1 MNKFAWDIMKR
12 ELTKGECAGSTGYR
26 AQVYKAALTF
36 VVISHLMKSARKE
49 VVRFNEDPE
58 ATEALLNSGFLKYI
72 GVIKE

>member
-12 ELTKGECAGSTGYR
+12 ELTKGERAGSTGYQ

-36 VVISHLMKSARKE
+36 GAISHLLKSAHKE
-49 VVRFNEDPE
+49 VVRFNNDAE
-58 ATEALLNSGFLKYI
+58 ATDALLNSGFLKQI